1 MLWLIWRL
9 ECDFQIATWIFIHT
23 FVSDAEAMD
32 VDAKSPG
39 DVEMSANMERGLL
52 SEFDK
57 AGSRKSISFA
67 C

>member
-1 MLWLIWRL
+1 MSKH
-9 ECDFQIATWIFIHT
+9 A
-23 FVSDAEAMD
+23 FVLDAESMD

-39 DVEMSANMERGLL
+39 DVEMSANMKRGLL